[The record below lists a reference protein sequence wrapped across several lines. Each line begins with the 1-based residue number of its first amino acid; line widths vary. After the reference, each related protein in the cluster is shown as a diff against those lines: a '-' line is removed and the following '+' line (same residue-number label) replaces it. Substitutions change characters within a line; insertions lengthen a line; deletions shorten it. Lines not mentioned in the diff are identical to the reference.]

1 MKSLKTLIF
10 CILIQNTI
18 MAQPLL
24 DNPDIRI
31 FPSTSHHQVEV
42 STVISR
48 LYPNSILATA
58 IRSNLVII
66 PLPNRN
72 RTNFYTYSYDG
83 GITWLGNNNLPNNAN
98 NGPDPLAIIDA
109 DGRGYLGYL
118 RFLGDNPEDNPEPN
132 IYGISK
138 ASIVNN
144 FSIWN
149 NQVNG
154 CSPQIRT
161 YFNDKPWIVA
171 DNYRMSQYKNNIYG
185 AWTKRGGN
193 YEIFANRS
201 TNGYTSYS
209 ADILLSDVGKGQ
221 GTSIATGANGE
232 VYICWAKSTDVDWDA
247 ESLGF
252 AKSLNGGTT
261 YTTSTPFNYDG
272 IRVDV
277 SGVNPIFNNTQVTD
291 FPAIAVDRSCNS
303 TRGRIFVVYPEKE
316 NGNGKAIIRVRYS
329 DNQGSTWSA
338 AQTVSIPNG
347 RQNWQPAIAVD
358 ETTGAVC
365 IIYYS
370 LDGASGWG
378 TNTYMAYSTDG
389 GTSYTNLKI
398 SDASHITEIVDQV
411 NQPPLGPL
419 IKSGHYSAVDAYGG
433 YAIATWSDHRP
444 NQKWQ
449 IYSSRVDFNLP
460 IKFYNNLAT
469 EDLLING
476 PLAYSKPN
484 IRYEGGRGVIINNN
498 NTSYT
503 LNSGA
508 DVVFTAPQSVEW
520 KAGFEAKAGS
530 SFYAYIAPTNTC
542 NGAMRMANTAEE
554 EKESIANIQV
564 FPNPFTSHVSF
575 QIDLQKASQL
585 SINIYDIQGKI
596 IDVSVQNTTINEGIY
611 TKEFDFGHLS
621 KGIYFYTLRIDD
633 QVQSGKFVKM

>member
-1 MKSLKTLIF
+1 MRSLIIIIFCTLIH
-10 CILIQNTI
+10 NTI

-31 FPSTSHHQVEV
+31 FPSTTHHQVEV

-48 LYPNSILATA
+48 LYPNSILSTA
-58 IRSNLVII
+58 IRSNLILL
-66 PLPNRN
+66 PLPDPNK
-72 RTNFYTYSYDG
+72 TNFYSYSYDG
-83 GITWLGNNNLPNNAN
+83 GITWSGNNNLPNNAK
-98 NGPDPLAIIDA
+98 NGPDPLATIDA

-118 RFLGDNPEDNPEPN
+118 MYLNPNPQLGDMPN
-132 IYGISK
+132 KYGISK
-138 ASIVNN
+138 TSNLNN

-149 NQVNG
+149 NQVDG
-154 CSPQIRT
+154 CTPQNAT

-171 DNYRMSQYKNNIYG
+171 DNYRMSPYKNNIYG

-201 TNGYTSYS
+201 TNGYVSYS
-209 ADILLSDVGKGQ
+209 ADILLSDVGFGQ
-221 GTSIATGANGE
+221 GTSIATGINGE
-232 VYICWAKSTDVDWDA
+232 VYICWAKSMDADWDA

-252 AKSLNGGTT
+252 AKSTNGGTI

-272 IRVDV
+272 IRVGAG
-277 SGVNPIFNNTQVTD
+277 GVNPIFNNTQVTD

-338 AQTVSIPNG
+338 AQTVSISNG

-389 GTSYTNLKI
+389 GVSYTNLKI
-398 SDASHITEIVDQV
+398 SDASHITEIVDQT
-411 NQPPLGPL
+411 NATPI

-476 PLAYSKPN
+476 PLAYNKPN
-484 IRYEGGRGVIINNN
+484 IRYEGGRGIIINNN
-498 NTSYT
+498 NTIYT

-508 DVVFTAPQSVEW
+508 DAVFTAPQSVEW
-520 KAGFEAKAGS
+520 KPGFEAKAGS
-530 SFYAYIAPTNTC
+530 SFYAYIAPANTC
-542 NGAMRMANTAEE
+542 NGAMRLSNSETEAIENTN
-554 EKESIANIQV
+554 SVQV
-564 FPNPFTSHVSF
+564 FPNPFSSHVSF
-575 QIDLQKASQL
+575 QIELQKTSQL
-585 SINIYDIQGKI
+585 SINIYDIQGKM
-596 IDVSVQNTTINEGIY
+596 IDVSVQNATIDEGIF
-611 TKEFDFGHLS
+611 TKEYDLSDLS
-621 KGIYFYTLRIDD
+621 KGIYFYTIRIND
-633 QVQSGKFVKM
+633 QVQAGKIVRM

>member
-1 MKSLKTLIF
+1 MRSLIIIIFCTLIH
-10 CILIQNTI
+10 NTI

-31 FPSTSHHQVEV
+31 FPSTTHHQVEV

-48 LYPNSILATA
+48 LYPNSILSTA
-58 IRSNLVII
+58 IRSNLILL
-66 PLPNRN
+66 PLPDPNK
-72 RTNFYTYSYDG
+72 TNFYSYSYDG
-83 GITWLGNNNLPNNAN
+83 GITWSGNNNLPNNAK
-98 NGPDPLAIIDA
+98 NGPDPLATIDA

-118 RFLGDNPEDNPEPN
+118 MYLNPNPQLGDMPN
-132 IYGISK
+132 KYGISK
-138 ASIVNN
+138 TSNLNN

-149 NQVNG
+149 NQVDG
-154 CSPQIRT
+154 CTPQNAT

-171 DNYRMSQYKNNIYG
+171 DNYRMSPYKNNIYG

-201 TNGYTSYS
+201 TNGYVSYS
-209 ADILLSDVGKGQ
+209 ADILLSDVGFGQ
-221 GTSIATGANGE
+221 GTSIATGINGE
-232 VYICWAKSTDVDWDA
+232 VYICWAKSMDADWDA

-252 AKSLNGGTT
+252 AKSTNGGTI

-272 IRVDV
+272 IRVGAG
-277 SGVNPIFNNTQVTD
+277 GVNPIFNNTQVTD

-378 TNTYMAYSTDG
+378 TNTYMAYSTNG
-389 GTSYTNLKI
+389 GVSYTNLKI
-398 SDASHITEIVDQV
+398 SDASHITEIVDQT
-411 NQPPLGPL
+411 NATPI

-476 PLAYSKPN
+476 PLAYNKPN
-484 IRYEGGRGVIINNN
+484 IRYEGGRGIIINNN
-498 NTSYT
+498 NTIYT

-508 DVVFTAPQSVEW
+508 DAVFTAPQSVEW
-520 KAGFEAKAGS
+520 KPGFEAKAGS
-530 SFYAYIAPTNTC
+530 SFYAYIAPANTC
-542 NGAMRMANTAEE
+542 NGAMRLSNSETEAIENTN
-554 EKESIANIQV
+554 SVQV
-564 FPNPFTSHVSF
+564 FPNPFSSHVSF
-575 QIDLQKASQL
+575 QIELQKTSQL
-585 SINIYDIQGKI
+585 SINIYDIQGKM
-596 IDVSVQNTTINEGIY
+596 IDVSVQNATIDEGIF
-611 TKEFDFGHLS
+611 TKEYDLSDLS
-621 KGIYFYTLRIDD
+621 KGIYFYTIRIND
-633 QVQSGKFVKM
+633 QVQAGKIVRM